1 MNIFRVWRQ
10 LRVYVHLER
19 CSSESVTFSES
30 ITLKMNSPCFQLCR
44 VYSNSLKMSNAGK
57 FPWRCFLGV
66 THISLERE
74 RKIRPPL
81 FMSAIKRKIRHFQV
95 VVVQWRQRNGEMY
108 KKAWCTCKILV
119 LLHHYAKNQLKSGK
133 PKVRQDM
140 RLTAVVGQEMLHRPE
155 ATQ

>member
-1 MNIFRVWRQ
+1 MYIFRVWRQ

-19 CSSESVTFSES
+19 CSSESVT
-30 ITLKMNSPCFQLCR
+30 LKMNSPCFKLCR

-140 RLTAVVGQEMLHRPE
+140 RLTAVVGQEKPHRPE